1 MEVEKREL
9 PRGGATIGRKRVP
22 LGLWSNMKL
31 HRCTTRLGRKWPLGD
46 CMFIGNSRCCQML
59 RNVGSSEWPEW
70 AQLAEHPVLSN
81 VASERLCCVKR
92 TILAVG

>member
-9 PRGGATIGRKRVP
+9 PRGGALIGWKREP

-31 HRCTTRLGRKWPLGD
+31 RRRTTRLGRKWPLWG
-46 CMFIGNSRCCQML
+46 CMLIGNSRCCQML

-70 AQLAEHPVLSN
+70 AQLAEHPVFSD
-81 VASERLCCVKR
+81 VASKRLCCGKR
-92 TILAVG
+92 TVLAVG